1 MRNIVDDIAHL
12 MVRAASSRE
21 EFAQYAPA
29 ISEFLMNQAQ
39 IEAYS
44 RHMRVA
50 STTRPHFWRDGLNVW
65 VKVAESAQQE
75 MKEGIRGTTKARKK
89 TRQTAEQKAIARKTK
104 DKEGRQK
111 IVALIKQ
118 WKGGVGNAK
127 NIALKRLKGLIRG
140 GEFKG
145 KVKAL
150 RVNYNKLRN
159 EETFKSDDVKSDK
172 QVKFN
177 SISKERQNEIT
188 LKEYIM
194 PLAGLAQ
201 KALKQKEQTKEDKE
215 DTAEAEGRQRRKDK
229 ADGKNTPRKV
239 APERAE
245 GEGDAEAPAPSL
257 KKQPKSDQEK
267 IKEFMENAS
276 PETQARLKKLGLADQ
291 MKAIKAIVSMKG
303 GDDEVTGETF
313 AARAAAYRR
322 RLDRY

>member
-65 VKVAESAQQE
+65 VKVAASFQQE
-75 MKEGIRGTTKARKK
+75 QRSGVRGTTKGRKK
-89 TRQTAEQKAIARKTK
+89 KKQTAEQKAIARKTK
-104 DKEGRQK
+104 DKEGKQK

-140 GEFKG
+140 DKFRSR
-145 KVKAL
+145 VKAL
-150 RVNYNKLRN
+150 QRNYYKIRN
-159 EETFKSDDVKSDK
+159 EQTFKNEATGNEDVKFDSLPKEQQNKITLTEYVDPLQSLAIQSVKDK
-172 QVKFN
+172 EKAR
-177 SISKERQNEIT
+177 KEREVE
-188 LKEYIM
+188 KEEE
-194 PLAGLAQ
+194 
-201 KALKQKEQTKEDKE
+201 KES
-215 DTAEAEGRQRRKDK
+215 AEGGGKGQGDK
-229 ADGKNTPRKV
+229 P

-245 GEGDAEAPAPSL
+245 GEGDAAAPAPSL
-257 KKQPKSDQEK
+257 QKQPRSDQDK
-267 IKEFMENAS
+267 IKEFMANAS
-276 PETQARLKKLGLADQ
+276 PKTKARLDKLSEDEQ

-303 GDDEVTGETF
+303 GDDEEISSETF
-313 AARAAAYRR
+313 AARAAAAYRR